1 VLGFKYMYLIKV
13 AVQDSPI
20 DGQGVFAL
28 EDIKAGDVVW
38 RFDSNHDKT
47 LSKAEFDS
55 LSEEEHEELR
65 RVAYLSKNTGQWVY
79 PPENDPA
86 RFTNHSKENN
96 LSATLNT
103 VISEEPIFIANRYIQ
118 AGEELT
124 NDYSEFDDFSE
135 NLEAEWLT

>member
-1 VLGFKYMYLIKV
+1 MLGFKYMYLIKV

-20 DGQGVFAL
+20 DGQGVFTL
-28 EDIKAGDVVW
+28 EDVKAGDVVW
-38 RFDSNHDKT
+38 KFDSDHDRT
-47 LSKAEFDS
+47 LSKSQFDS
-55 LSEEEHEELR
+55 LGGEEREELR
-65 RVAYLSKNTGQWVY
+65 RVAYLSKNTGRWVY

-103 VISEEPIFIANRYIQ
+103 SISEEPVFVANRDIQ

-124 NDYSEFDDFSE
+124 NDYSEFDDLSE
-135 NLEAEWLT
+135 NLEADWLT